1 MHARVGNGTEITC
14 ACYRQCKQLQGML
27 PTANGGN
34 IMKNAEV
41 IRH

>member
-1 MHARVGNGTEITC
+1 MGNGTENTY
-14 ACYRQCKQLQGML
+14 AYYHQREQLQGML
-27 PTANGGN
+27 PTASGDN

>member
-27 PTANGGN
+27 PTANGDYTVHTQ
-34 IMKNAEV
+34 K
-41 IRH
+41 